1 MPFIR
6 ILLPQDVSDDHLS
19 AISDS
24 VHTALVQKFNVPAAD
39 RFQVVTRHPAAEL
52 VCTPEYLGIKH
63 SARIAFVQITANEG
77 RTVEMKKDL
86 FAAIAS
92 SIAEVGGIAAA
103 DVIINLV
110 EVKKENWSF
119 GNGLAQYAIQP

>member
-1 MPFIR
+1 MPLVR
-6 ILLPQDVSDDHLS
+6 ISLSHDVSDDQLS
-19 AISDS
+19 AISDA
-24 VHTALVQKFNVPAAD
+24 VHAALVQKFNVPAAD

-52 VCTPEYLGIKH
+52 ICTPEYLGIKH
-63 SARIAFVQITANEG
+63 GARIAFVQITANEG

-86 FAAIAS
+86 YGAIAS

-119 GNGLAQYAIQP
+119 GNGIAQYATPQ